1 MDFRINLIKN
11 MINYVLMY
19 NDLVDSNNMFSLIT
33 WESFLFFVFI
43 CIFLLS
49 LPALIFSLSKEEI
62 KKQKLFYRKISFGIT
77 VFTTLTVLI
86 AAIIFFNDKQKE
98 KKNWETNYN
107 ISATKL
113 IKNVKFLK
121 SEINYLTIK
130 DKDLYMNKL
139 LNKFYGNDEKNL
151 NAEEKEL
158 MRKLV
163 R

>member
-1 MDFRINLIKN
+1 

-49 LPALIFSLSKEEI
+49 LPALIFSVSKEEI

-86 AAIIFFNDKQKE
+86 AAIIFFNNKQKE
-98 KKNWETNYN
+98 MKNWETNYN

>member
-1 MDFRINLIKN
+1 
-11 MINYVLMY
+11 MY
-19 NDLVDSNNMFSLIT
+19 NDLVDSNNMFLLTS
-33 WESFLFFVFI
+33 EKNLFFISVLIFALILPTIVFI
-43 CIFLLS
+43 GI
-49 LPALIFSLSKEEI
+49 KEEI

-86 AAIIFFNDKQKE
+86 AAIIFFNNKQKE

>member
-86 AAIIFFNDKQKE
+86 AAIIFFNNKQKE
-98 KKNWETNYN
+98 MKNWETNYN

>member
-1 MDFRINLIKN
+1 

-49 LPALIFSLSKEEI
+49 IPELIFLASKEEI
-62 KKQKLFYRKISFGIT
+62 KRQKPLYRKISFGIT

-86 AAIIFFNDKQKE
+86 AAIIFFNNKQKE

>member
-1 MDFRINLIKN
+1 MDFWINLIKN

-19 NDLVDSNNMFSLIT
+19 NDLVDSNNMFLLTS
-33 WESFLFFVFI
+33 EKNLFFISVLIFALILPTIVFI
-43 CIFLLS
+43 GI
-49 LPALIFSLSKEEI
+49 KEEI

-86 AAIIFFNDKQKE
+86 AAIIFFNNKQKE

>member
-19 NDLVDSNNMFSLIT
+19 NDLVDSNMFSLIT
-33 WESFLFFVFI
+33 WESLLFFVFI

>member
-49 LPALIFSLSKEEI
+49 LPALIFSVSKEEI

-86 AAIIFFNDKQKE
+86 AAIIFFNNKQKE
-98 KKNWETNYN
+98 MKNWETNYN

>member
-11 MINYVLMY
+11 MIKYVLMY

-49 LPALIFSLSKEEI
+49 LPALIFSVSKEEI

-86 AAIIFFNDKQKE
+86 AAIIFFNNKQKE
-98 KKNWETNYN
+98 MKNWETNYN

-130 DKDLYMNKL
+130 DKDLYMNKP

>member
-77 VFTTLTVLI
+77 VFTTLTV
-86 AAIIFFNDKQKE
+86 IFFNNKQKE

>member
-1 MDFRINLIKN
+1 MDFWINLIKN

-19 NDLVDSNNMFSLIT
+19 NDLVDSNNMFLLTS
-33 WESFLFFVFI
+33 EKNLFFISVLIFVLILPTIVFI
-43 CIFLLS
+43 GI
-49 LPALIFSLSKEEI
+49 KEEI

-86 AAIIFFNDKQKE
+86 AAIIFFNNKQKE

>member
-1 MDFRINLIKN
+1 
-11 MINYVLMY
+11 MY

-49 LPALIFSLSKEEI
+49 LPALIFSVSKEEI

-86 AAIIFFNDKQKE
+86 AAIIFFNNKQKE
-98 KKNWETNYN
+98 MKNWETNYN

>member
-86 AAIIFFNDKQKE
+86 AAIIFFNNKQ
-98 KKNWETNYN
+98 
-107 ISATKL
+107 L
-113 IKNVKFLK
+113 ITIFLP
-121 SEINYLTIK
+121 
-130 DKDLYMNKL
+130 
-139 LNKFYGNDEKNL
+139 LNL
-151 NAEEKEL
+151 
-158 MRKLV
+158 
-163 R
+163 

>member
-1 MDFRINLIKN
+1 

-86 AAIIFFNDKQKE
+86 AAIIFFNNKQKE

>member
-49 LPALIFSLSKEEI
+49 LPALIFSASKEEI

-86 AAIIFFNDKQKE
+86 AAIIFFNNKQKE
-98 KKNWETNYN
+98 MKNWETNYN

>member
-1 MDFRINLIKN
+1 

-19 NDLVDSNNMFSLIT
+19 NDLVGSKSLFPINPDY
-33 WESFLFFVFI
+33 FLFFVFGF
-43 CIFLLS
+43 IFGLS
-49 LPALIFSLSKEEI
+49 LPTIVFIAAKEEI
-62 KKQKLFYRKISFGIT
+62 QKQKPLYRKISFGINA
-77 VFTTLTVLI
+77 FITLTILI
-86 AAIIFFNDKQKE
+86 AGIIFFNNSQKE
-98 KKNWETNYN
+98 IKKWENNYN

-151 NAEEKEL
+151 NSEEKEL